1 MSAEDR
7 RPEADSPSGVSGVSY
22 VMPVLNEVAEI
33 RAAVE
38 SLVAQDYE
46 GPFEVILALGPS
58 VDGTNE
64 VVAQMAA
71 DDARIRSIPN
81 PEGSTPAGLN
91 VAILASRY
99 PVTVRVD
106 AHSILPPEYT
116 RIAVATLERS
126 GADNVGGIMHAEG
139 RSPFEKAVARAYGSR
154 VGLGGTPHHV
164 GGKEGP
170 AETAYLGVFLRHR
183 LVEVG
188 LFDENIKRG
197 QDWELNR
204 RLRATGGVVW
214 FTPALT
220 VTYRPRPSL
229 RTLVRQFVATG
240 IWRGE
245 LVRRFAFAN
254 SLRYL
259 VPPVMVLGVLLG
271 FVAGILGLIGL
282 GVGTG
287 LAWATLGFIVPAIYV
302 VFVVVATLASARAE
316 DGKTRAWF
324 LVVLP
329 CIHFG
334 WGIGF
339 VAGFLTLTKNITA
352 HVGR

>member
-1 MSAEDR
+1 MTSR
-7 RPEADSPSGVSGVSY
+7 DSRTVGVSY
-22 VMPVLNEVAEI
+22 VMPVLNEVRDI
-33 RAAVE
+33 RSAVE
-38 SLVAQDYE
+38 SLIAQDHE

-58 VDGTNE
+58 IDGTDE
-64 VVAQMAA
+64 VVAEMAA
-71 DDARIRSIPN
+71 LDDRIRSIPN
-81 PEGSTPAGLN
+81 PVGSTPAGLN
-91 VAILASRY
+91 VAILASQY

-106 AHSILPPEYT
+106 AHSVLPRDYT
-116 RIAVATLERS
+116 RIAVETLLRS

-139 RSPFEKAVARAYGSR
+139 RTPFEKAVARAYGSR

-170 AETAYLGVFLRHR
+170 AETAYLGVFQRHR
-183 LVEVG
+183 LIEVG

-204 RLRATGGVVW
+204 RLRATGGTVW
-214 FTPALT
+214 FTPELT

-229 RTLVRQFVATG
+229 KKLVRQFVATG

-245 LVRRFAFAN
+245 LVRRFAFSN

-259 VPPVMVLGVLLG
+259 VPPVMVLGVG
-271 FVAGILGLIGL
+271 LGLVVGL
-282 GVGTG
+282 VGVVGAVLGTG
-287 LAWATLGFIVPAIYV
+287 LAWLLVGFAVPAVYAL
-302 VFVVVATLASARAE
+302 FVVAATVTSARAE
-316 DGKTRAWF
+316 DAPTKLWF

-334 WGIGF
+334 WGLGF
-339 VAGFLTLTKNITA
+339 VAGFSKLTKNITE